1 MKEPLKAFP
10 RTFTALSR
18 QSAFRWLLHGRCQYP
33 TREAEK
39 TNRKQFLT
47 AIIIQRGTCPSLF
60 LCSLPPTTKGSRS
73 WRKRMAQGQEEYS
86 YINFPAA
93 PTSSLPLVIC
103 VCPHAWSWWH
113 LDWVWS
119 FILDWVLIIKNDWKF
134 MESTKCDVE
143 GWEKIGQSTVKSSDW
158 KNKWF
163 HICVSAVWD
172 CTGIHFDKMSF
183 TGLAN
188 SGEIT
193 GEMCNEGPLLFY
205 FSFWKI

>member
-1 MKEPLKAFP
+1 MRGPLKAFP

-18 QSAFRWLLHGRCQYP
+18 QSAFGWLPHVGCQYP
-33 TREAEK
+33 AREAEK
-39 TNRKQFLT
+39 TNRKKFLT
-47 AIIIQRGTCPSLF
+47 AIVIQRGTCSSLF
-60 LCSLPPTTKGSRS
+60 LCSLPPTTKGARS
-73 WRKRMAQGQEEYS
+73 WRKRVAQGQEEYS
-86 YINFPAA
+86 YTNFPSA
-93 PTSSLPLVIC
+93 PTSSLPLEVC

-113 LDWVWS
+113 LDWVSS

-134 MESTKCDVE
+134 MESTQCDAE

-163 HICVSAVWD
+163 HISVSAVWD

-188 SGEIT
+188 RVE
-193 GEMCNEGPLLFY
+193 
-205 FSFWKI
+205 K